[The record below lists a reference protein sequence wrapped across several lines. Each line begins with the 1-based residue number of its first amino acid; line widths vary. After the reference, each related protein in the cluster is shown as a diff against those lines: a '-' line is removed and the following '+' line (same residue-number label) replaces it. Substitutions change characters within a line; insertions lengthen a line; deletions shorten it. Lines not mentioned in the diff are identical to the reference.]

1 MKKKT
6 SGSKPNKLEYNIKE
20 DGALQVNVVYGSER
34 EAAEAIFSNN
44 IDLTLNEK
52 DFLLFRLFQV
62 HAGIKLETPEEI
74 AATQQ
79 IEAALH
85 FFNNYVLK
93 VEFTPIKGNTKNFKY
108 AIEFNDKAEEA
119 RDFVEK
125 TIKEII
131 ETPII
136 KQTIEVAIVLPK
148 KQGLLNFEPPQ
159 IKTHKQPRSML
170 RTIAKNV
177 GRDTNIEAPSLF
189 TLPLNELQS
198 AIENSPTKNGL
209 PFKEKL
215 SKSVGLTSLQLL
227 KLSQKVEQDKEGYY
241 IINDLGSLAN
251 ELKIDTK
258 ELKYCLLYLGG
269 YQYPSVHYYEDEEE
283 IGFQFAKLF
292 DIKFYYN
299 AKHSAKGQDEKA
311 IIKGDTFKLF
321 IDTPIKRLTYKPNE
335 VFLRDLQKKDRSTK
349 ALGYIQ
355 VNDNFTALVVGLSV
369 YAFKLLSFMAANKP
383 TYKISEEKLFINLG
397 LEKQVKTQKPAR
409 LRNMLGSAFKELKDA
424 GHLEDYEIKEEA
436 TGIVYSWNYTD
447 KYVKHQDSE
456 RKAAEAAGSGA
467 KKKTGGAEYVDFN
480 DTSIDIKVRKNAY
493 ADWLIKEKKKTPE
506 EAKKQASRLK

>member
-6 SGSKPNKLEYNIKE
+6 SGSKPNRIEYGKTE
-20 DGALQVNVVYGSER
+20 SGSLQMSFVYGSES
-34 EAAEAIFSNN
+34 EAAEVIFNN
-44 IDLTLNEK
+44 SLDVVFNEK

-62 HAGIKLETPEEI
+62 HAGLKLDKPEELI
-74 AATQQ
+74 AIQQ
-79 IEAALH
+79 IEGALH
-85 FFNNYVLK
+85 FFNNYVIK
-93 VEFTPIKGNTKNFKY
+93 VEFKPLKGNTKAFKY
-108 AIEFNDKAEEA
+108 AIELHETETEEEKA
-119 RDFVEK
+119 FIEK
-125 TIKEII
+125 SIKEII
-131 ETPII
+131 ETPLI
-136 KQTIEVAIVLPK
+136 KQIIETAIVLPK

-227 KLSQKVEQDKEGYY
+227 KLSQKVEQDKEGYF
-241 IINDLGSLAN
+241 IINDLGSLAK
-251 ELKIDTK
+251 ELKLDTK

-269 YQYPSVHYYEDEEE
+269 YQYPSVHYYEEEEE

-292 DIKFYYN
+292 DIKFYYS

-335 VFLRDLQKKDRSTK
+335 VFLRDLQKKDGNTK

-369 YAFKLLSFMAANKP
+369 YAFKLLSYMAANRP
-383 TYKISEEKLFINLG
+383 SYKIGEEKLFIHLG

-409 LRNMLGSAFKELKDA
+409 LRNMLTSAFKELKDA

-436 TGIVYSWNYTD
+436 TGILYSWNYTD

-456 RKAAEAAGSGA
+456 RKTAEGGA
-467 KKKTGGAEYVDFN
+467 KKKAGSAEYIDFN
-480 DTSIDIKVRKNAY
+480 DASIDLKARKEAY
-493 ADWLIKEKKKTPE
+493 ADWLIKEKKATPE
-506 EAKKQASRLK
+506 AAKKQASRLK

>member
-1 MKKKT
+1 MKKN
-6 SGSKPNKLEYNIKE
+6 SGSKPKRIEYGKTDN
-20 DGALQVNVVYGSER
+20 GSLQMSFVYGSES
-34 EAAEAIFSNN
+34 EAAEAIFKNSINF
-44 IDLTLNEK
+44 TFSEK

-62 HAGIKLETPEEI
+62 HAGLKLDKPEELTAI
-74 AATQQ
+74 QQ

-93 VEFTPIKGNTKNFKY
+93 VEFTPLKGNTKNFKY
-108 AIEFNDKAEEA
+108 AIELHETETEEIKA
-119 RDFVEK
+119 FIEK
-125 TIKEII
+125 SIKEII
-131 ETPII
+131 ETPVI

-148 KQGLLNFEPPQ
+148 KQGLLNFDQ
-159 IKTHKQPRSML
+159 LQTKTHKQPRSML

-177 GRDTNIEAPSLF
+177 GRDTNIQAPSLF

-269 YQYPSVHYYEDEEE
+269 YQYPSAQYYEDEEE
-283 IGFQFAKLF
+283 ISFQFAKLF

-299 AKHSAKGQDEKA
+299 SKHAAKGQDEKA

-349 ALGYIQ
+349 ALGYIN
-355 VNDNFTALVVGLSV
+355 VSDNFTAFVAGLSV
-369 YAFKLLSFMAANKP
+369 YAFKLLSYMAANRP
-383 TYKISEEKLFINLG
+383 SYKISEEKLFINLG

-409 LRNMLGSAFKELKDA
+409 LRNMLTSAFKELKDA

-436 TGIVYSWNYTD
+436 TGILYSWQYTD
-447 KYVKHQDSE
+447 KYIKHQDSE
-456 RKAAEAAGSGA
+456 RKAAESGA
-467 KKKTGGAEYVDFN
+467 KKKAGVAEYIDFN
-480 DTSIDIKVRKNAY
+480 DTSIDIEIRKKAFTE
-493 ADWLIKEKKKTPE
+493 WLVKEKNKTPE
-506 EAKKQASRLK
+506 AAKKQASRLK